1 MKKKFKKQLEQTKI
15 YLIIVIVTW
24 ILSIIFGVSSYTIS
38 TLIATKATSANVDV
52 NVVAAGLLIAQA
64 ILSVI
69 SVVIT
74 IIGIVFGIKLAIL
87 SNEVR
92 KLFTK
97 MVYET
102 SLKHQIEQANLVK
115 LLAYSRTIERLFI
128 FNLLGILSGPILLII
143 NLFFTRNA
151 LMSSKNVLDLIDD
164 EPKQKESSTTETVSN
179 QA

>member
-1 MKKKFKKQLEQTKI
+1 MKKNFKRQLEKTKT
-15 YLIIVIVTW
+15 YLIIVIITW
-24 ILSIIFGVSSYTIS
+24 FLSIILAVSSYSISTLMVMKAANTDGTVISTGMIIAQSILSIFSLASSI
-38 TLIATKATSANVDV
+38 V
-52 NVVAAGLLIAQA
+52 
-64 ILSVI
+64 
-69 SVVIT
+69 
-74 IIGIVFGIKLAIL
+74 GIVFGIKLAIL
-87 SNEVR
+87 SNDVR

-143 NLFFTRNA
+143 NLFFTKNA

-164 EPKQKESSTTETVSN
+164 ESEQKVTNSTEAVSN
-179 QA
+179 

>member
-1 MKKKFKKQLEQTKI
+1 MKKNFKRQLQKTKT
-15 YLIIVIVTW
+15 YLIIVIIAW
-24 ILSIIFGVSSYTIS
+24 FISIIFAVSSYSIS
-38 TLIATKATSANVDV
+38 TLMVMKAANNDASVIST
-52 NVVAAGLLIAQA
+52 GMIIAQS
-64 ILSVI
+64 ILSVFSFASSI
-69 SVVIT
+69 V
-74 IIGIVFGIKLAIL
+74 GIVFGIKLAIL
-87 SNEVR
+87 SNDVR

-143 NLFFTRNA
+143 NLFFTKNA

-164 EPKQKESSTTETVSN
+164 ESEQKVTNSTEAVSN
-179 QA
+179 

>member
-1 MKKKFKKQLEQTKI
+1 MKKNFKRQLEKTKT
-15 YLIIVIVTW
+15 YLIIVIITW
-24 ILSIIFGVSSYTIS
+24 FLSIILAVSSYSIS
-38 TLIATKATSANVDV
+38 TLMVMKAANNDASVIST
-52 NVVAAGLLIAQA
+52 GMIIAQS
-64 ILSVI
+64 ILSVFSFASSI
-69 SVVIT
+69 V
-74 IIGIVFGIKLAIL
+74 GIVFGIKLAIL
-87 SNEVR
+87 SNDVR

-143 NLFFTRNA
+143 NLFFTKNA

-164 EPKQKESSTTETVSN
+164 ESEQKVTNSTEAVSN
-179 QA
+179 

>member
-1 MKKKFKKQLEQTKI
+1 MKNNFKRQLEKTKT
-15 YLIIVIVTW
+15 YLIIVIIAW
-24 ILSIIFGVSSYTIS
+24 FLSIIFAVSSYSIS
-38 TLIATKATSANVDV
+38 TLMVMKTANND
-52 NVVAAGLLIAQA
+52 A
-64 ILSVI
+64 SVI
-69 SVVIT
+69 STGMIIAQSILSIFSFVSS

-87 SNEVR
+87 SNDVR

-102 SLKHQIEQANLVK
+102 SLRRQIEQANLVK

-128 FNLLGILSGPILLII
+128 FNLIGILSGPVLLII

-164 EPKQKESSTTETVSN
+164 EPEQQVSDTTEVVSN
-179 QA
+179 